1 MIPGQ
6 NTYYNAGD
14 AAKTVKINY
23 AKENSTYFMK
33 KLAKC
38 PNNNRKILRFHLK
51 ILLTMIAK
59 DLS

>member
-23 AKENSTYFMK
+23 AKENMVK
-33 KLAKC
+33 EI
-38 PNNNRKILRFHLK
+38 PRIL
-51 ILLTMIAK
+51 
-59 DLS
+59 